1 MQKNRLRV
9 GFMAMIFMFTGL
21 MGGCRSR
28 RAEQVLTEI
37 MSEQEKNENEFVTVT
52 IASNTNQLKS

>member
-28 RAEQVLTEI
+28 QAEQVLTEI